1 MSPPIRRK
9 YRALVAFATGCRRIN
24 KSRRC
29 NRKIQVPIAMWP
41 CRVEEK
47 MTLKEVDG
55 QTIQEFETK
64 IIAKDGTIT
73 RVPGT
78 FQDYETSEEDSLD
91 GNMNGWLLEDEDEAE
106 RNEVDS
112 DLESTKM
119 APNRRSG
126 PSSSNDNENPDIA
139 AIIAQQLQTILPE
152 IITQVTNNVNNANNG
167 DTIAFTRWI
176 EKMENVIDNSGC
188 DENQKALMVEE
199 FCPSNEMKKLE
210 NEFWN
215 RKMVGANHAAYTDR
229 FHELAKLVPHL
240 VTPESSRIK
249 RYIAGLAPKIRGM
262 LRATQPTTI
271 QNAILRAGILTDEA
285 VSCGTLTKGS
295 DKRKGVEESS
305 KTGGSWKDNKKAK
318 TGTGFVATTP
328 TRNETASSSA
338 KCGKCYTS
346 HPENRP
352 CNVCFNCQK
361 PGHFARDCRALVRQV
376 APVNAVRMSNNS
388 RVCYEC
394 GSPDHFRNTCPK
406 LNRAPGQVGNQLAL
420 EGSRNNR
427 SNGNQVRGR
436 AFNVNVNAMEA
447 VQDPK
452 VVTGTFSLNDHFV
465 TILFDSGA
473 DFSFISTE
481 FAPLL
486 NVRPSIVNP
495 GYVIEVADGKKVEV
509 NRIIRD
515 CKLELGGSLFSI
527 NLIPLGHGSFDV
539 IVGMD
544 WLSQHKAVIVC
555 HEKVVEIPVGDGRI
569 LRVHGERAVG
579 ITKALKSAKEDEPKL
594 SDISVVRE
602 FKDVFPEDLSGLPPQ
617 RQVEFRI
624 DLVPGATPIAKS
636 PYRLAPSEMQE
647 LSGQLQELQDNG
659 FIRPSHSPWGAPVLF
674 VKKKDGSLRMC
685 IDYRELNKLMVKN
698 RYPLPR
704 IDDLFD
710 QLQGSRFFSKID
722 LRSGYHQLRVHEDD
736 ILKTA
741 FRTRYGHFEFTVMP
755 FGLTNAPAVFMDLM
769 NRVCKPYLDKFV
781 IVFID
786 DILIYS
792 KTKEDHEVHLGLVL
806 ELLRK
811 EKLYAKFSKCE
822 FWLQEVHFLGYVV
835 NQNGIH
841 VDPSKIEV
849 VKNWK
854 TPTTPSKIR
863 SFLGLAGY
871 YRWFIANFSKIA
883 KPLTSLT
890 QKNQKYVWG
899 VEQEEAFQTL
909 KNNLCDAPILTLPD
923 GVEDFVV
930 YCDASNQGLGCV
942 LMQRGKVIAYASRQL
957 KTHEKNYTMHDLE
970 LGAVVFALKTWRHYL
985 YGTKSVIYTDHKSL
999 QHIFDQKELNM
1010 RQRRWIE
1017 LFSDYECEIRYH
1029 PGKANVVA
1037 DALSRKERLKPRRV
1051 RAMAVTIQIGMRE
1064 KIQAAQSEA
1073 LKQENILME
1082 NLHGLEQQ
1090 MEKKEGESLYFM
1102 DRIWVPLAGGMRT
1115 VVMDEVHKSKYS
1127 VHPGADKMYYDLRDM
1142 YWWPGMRRDIAT
1154 YVSKCLTCSKVKAE
1168 HQRPSGLLQQP
1179 EIPEWKWDKITM
1191 DFITKLP
1198 RSKSGHD
1205 TIWVVVDRLT
1215 KSAHFL
1221 AIREDYSTEKLA
1233 KIYVDEIVARHGV
1246 PVSIISDRDGRFTS
1260 RCWQTVQKALGTRL
1274 DMSTAYH
1281 PQTDGQSERTI
1292 QTLEDMLRACV
1303 IDFGGSWDVHLPLVE
1318 FSYNN
1323 SYHSSIRCAPFEAL
1337 YGRKCRSPVLWAEIG
1352 EGSLIGPELVQETT
1366 DKIVLIKEKLKAARD
1381 RQKSYADNRRKPLEF
1396 EVGDRVMLKVS
1407 PWKGVIRF
1415 GKKGKLAPRYVGPF
1429 EILERIGLVAYR
1441 LRLPEELSGVH
1452 DTFHVSNLKKCL
1464 ADASLH
1470 VPLDDIKVDKTLRF
1484 VEEPVEIMDR
1494 EVKSLKRSK
1503 IALVKVRWNSK
1514 RGPEF
1519 TWERE
1524 DYMKSKYPQ
1533 LFVDRTDEL
1542 AS

>member
-1 MSPPIRRK
+1 
-9 YRALVAFATGCRRIN
+9 
-24 KSRRC
+24 
-29 NRKIQVPIAMWP
+29 MWP

-78 FQDYETSEEDSLD
+78 FQDYETSEEENEFAPRRLPQPD
-91 GNMNGWLLEDEDEAE
+91 GNMNGCLLEDEDKVE

-112 DLESTKM
+112 DLESTISSKPVWEKTTEDDHDR
-119 APNRRSG
+119 ASRNCPWCSKNGLLSDEWSYAVATSTRTPDFAVYRTSTATNSFLRS
-126 PSSSNDNENPDIA
+126 SLN
-139 AIIAQQLQTILPE
+139 
-152 IITQVTNNVNNANNG
+152 
-167 DTIAFTRWI
+167 
-176 EKMENVIDNSGC
+176 NSGC
-188 DENQKALMVEE
+188 AENQKVRYAASSLVKKALTWWNTQVQARGRVAAMAMAWNDFKALMVKE
-199 FCPSNEMKKLE
+199 FCPN
-210 NEFWN
+210 
-215 RKMVGANHAAYTDR
+215 R
-229 FHELAKLVPHL
+229 FHELAKLVPYL
-240 VTPESSRIK
+240 VTPESSHIK
-249 RYIAGLAPKIRGM
+249 
-262 LRATQPTTI
+262 
-271 QNAILRAGILTDEA
+271 RAGILTDEA

-318 TGTGFVATTP
+318 TGTGFVATAP
-328 TRNETASSSA
+328 TRNETA

-427 SNGNQVRGR
+427 NNGNQVRGR
-436 AFNVNVNAMEA
+436 AYNVNVNAMEA
-447 VQDPK
+447 VQDPN

-465 TILFDSGA
+465 TVLFDSGA
-473 DFSFISTE
+473 DFSFISTK

-486 NVRPSIVNP
+486 NVKPSIVNP

-509 NRIIRD
+509 DRVIRD
-515 CKLELGGSLFSI
+515 CKLELGSSLFSI

-555 HEKVVEIPVGDGRI
+555 HEKVVEIPVEDGKI

-602 FKDVFPEDLSGLPPQ
+602 FEDVFPEDLSGLPPQ

-624 DLVPGATPIAKS
+624 DLV
-636 PYRLAPSEMQE
+636 MV
-647 LSGQLQELQDNG
+647 D
-659 FIRPSHSPWGAPVLF
+659 
-674 VKKKDGSLRMC
+674 KDGSLRMC
-685 IDYRELNKLMVKN
+685 IDYRELNKLTVKN

-722 LRSGYHQLRVHEDD
+722 LRL
-736 ILKTA
+736 
-741 FRTRYGHFEFTVMP
+741 
-755 FGLTNAPAVFMDLM
+755 VFMDLM

-792 KTKEDHEVHLGLVL
+792 KMKEDHEVHLGLVL

-822 FWLQEVHFLGYVV
+822 FWLQEVHFLGHVV

-841 VDPSKIEV
+841 VDPSKIEA

-854 TPTTPSKIR
+854 TPTTPSEIQ
-863 SFLGLAGY
+863 SFLGLASY
-871 YRWFIANFSKIA
+871 YRWIIANFSKIA

-890 QKNQKYVWG
+890 QKNQKYAWD

-909 KNNLCDAPILTLPD
+909 KNNLYDTSILTLHD
-923 GVEDFVV
+923 GVEDFMV
-930 YCDASNQGLGCV
+930 YCDASNQGLGC
-942 LMQRGKVIAYASRQL
+942 
-957 KTHEKNYTMHDLE
+957 
-970 LGAVVFALKTWRHYL
+970 TWRHYL

-1051 RAMAVTIQIGMRE
+1051 
-1064 KIQAAQSEA
+1064 
-1073 LKQENILME
+1073 
-1082 NLHGLEQQ
+1082 
-1090 MEKKEGESLYFM
+1090 
-1102 DRIWVPLAGGMRT
+1102 
-1115 VVMDEVHKSKYS
+1115 
-1127 VHPGADKMYYDLRDM
+1127 
-1142 YWWPGMRRDIAT
+1142 
-1154 YVSKCLTCSKVKAE
+1154 KAE

-1198 RSKSGHD
+1198 RKLIS
-1205 TIWVVVDRLT
+1205 TI
-1215 KSAHFL
+1215 
-1221 AIREDYSTEKLA
+1221 
-1233 KIYVDEIVARHGV
+1233 DENWWEFGDCQRGNATAG
-1246 PVSIISDRDGRFTS
+1246 VSI
-1260 RCWQTVQKALGTRL
+1260 
-1274 DMSTAYH
+1274 
-1281 PQTDGQSERTI
+1281 
-1292 QTLEDMLRACV
+1292 
-1303 IDFGGSWDVHLPLVE
+1303 VE
-1318 FSYNN
+1318 G
-1323 SYHSSIRCAPFEAL
+1323 EE
-1337 YGRKCRSPVLWAEIG
+1337 RSPILWVEIG
-1352 EGSLIGPELVQETT
+1352 ESSLIGPELIQETT
-1366 DKIVLIKEKLKAARD
+1366 DKVVLIKEKLK
-1381 RQKSYADNRRKPLEF
+1381 KY
-1396 EVGDRVMLKVS
+1396 
-1407 PWKGVIRF
+1407 
-1415 GKKGKLAPRYVGPF
+1415 
-1429 EILERIGLVAYR
+1429 
-1441 LRLPEELSGVH
+1441 
-1452 DTFHVSNLKKCL
+1452 L

-1470 VPLDDIKVDKTLRF
+1470 VPLDEIKVDKTLRF
-1484 VEEPVEIMDR
+1484 VEEPVEILDR
-1494 EVKSLKRSK
+1494 EVKSLKRSN
-1503 IALVKVRWNSK
+1503 IALVKVCWNSK

-1524 DYMKSKYPQ
+1524 DHMKSKYPL
-1533 LFVDRTDEL
+1533 LFVIRVDES
-1542 AS
+1542 AG

>member
-1 MSPPIRRK
+1 
-9 YRALVAFATGCRRIN
+9 
-24 KSRRC
+24 
-29 NRKIQVPIAMWP
+29 MW
-41 CRVEEK
+41 V
-47 MTLKEVDG
+47 
-55 QTIQEFETK
+55 
-64 IIAKDGTIT
+64 
-73 RVPGT
+73 
-78 FQDYETSEEDSLD
+78 
-91 GNMNGWLLEDEDEAE
+91 
-106 RNEVDS
+106 
-112 DLESTKM
+112 
-119 APNRRSG
+119 
-126 PSSSNDNENPDIA
+126 PSSTTDTRYPDIA
-139 AIIAQQLQTILPE
+139 CYLSRITTNQFLPE
-152 IITQVTNNVNNANNG
+152 KICSLKWTINVNNANNG
-167 DTIAFTRWI
+167 NEGNGGGGNGMVGIMDALSRYSNLVIPRNMMGKEVQWRLLFGSDGV
-176 EKMENVIDNSGC
+176 MENMIDNSGC
-188 DENQKALMVEE
+188 AKNQKRL
-199 FCPSNEMKKLE
+199 SKYEMEKWA

-215 RKMVGANHAAYTDR
+215 PQDGGVC
-229 FHELAKLVPHL
+229 
-240 VTPESSRIK
+240 
-249 RYIAGLAPKIRGM
+249 
-262 LRATQPTTI
+262 
-271 QNAILRAGILTDEA
+271 
-285 VSCGTLTKGS
+285 CGTLLKGS

-318 TGTGFVATTP
+318 TGTGFVATAP

-427 SNGNQVRGR
+427 NNGNQVRGR
-436 AFNVNVNAMEA
+436 AYNVNVNAMEA
-447 VQDPK
+447 VQDPN
-452 VVTGTFSLNDHFV
+452 VVT
-465 TILFDSGA
+465 
-473 DFSFISTE
+473 
-481 FAPLL
+481 
-486 NVRPSIVNP
+486 
-495 GYVIEVADGKKVEV
+495 
-509 NRIIRD
+509 
-515 CKLELGGSLFSI
+515 
-527 NLIPLGHGSFDV
+527 GHGSFDV

-555 HEKVVEIPVGDGRI
+555 HEKVVEIPVEDGRI

-594 SDISVVRE
+594 NDISVVRE
-602 FKDVFPEDLSGLPPQ
+602 FEDVFPEDLSGLPPQ

-636 PYRLAPSEMQE
+636 PYRLAPSETGKI
-647 LSGQLQELQDNG
+647 LCWAALQELQERG
-659 FIRPSHSPWGAPVLF
+659 LYGPSHSPWGTPVLF
-674 VKKKDGSLRMC
+674 VKKKDGLLR
-685 IDYRELNKLMVKN
+685 
-698 RYPLPR
+698 
-704 IDDLFD
+704 
-710 QLQGSRFFSKID
+710 SRFFSKID

-736 ILKTA
+736 IPKTA
-741 FRTRYGHFEFTVMP
+741 FRTRYRHFEFTVMP

-822 FWLQEVHFLGYVV
+822 FWLQEVHFLGHVV

-841 VDPSKIEV
+841 VDPSKIEA

-854 TPTTPSKIR
+854 TPTTPSEIR

-871 YRWFIANFSKIA
+871 YRRFIANFSKIA

-957 KTHEKNYTMHDLE
+957 KTHEKNYTTHDLE

-1037 DALSRKERLKPRRV
+1037 DALSRKERLKPRHV
-1051 RAMAVTIQIGMRE
+1051 RAMAVNYQNWTMRE
-1064 KIQAAQSEA
+1064 SRYKQPRFVEA
-1073 LKQENILME
+1073 DM
-1082 NLHGLEQQ
+1082 
-1090 MEKKEGESLYFM
+1090 
-1102 DRIWVPLAGGMRT
+1102 
-1115 VVMDEVHKSKYS
+1115 
-1127 VHPGADKMYYDLRDM
+1127 MYYVFENCIGWRNEE
-1142 YWWPGMRRDIAT
+1142 DI
-1154 YVSKCLTCSKVKAE
+1154 
-1168 HQRPSGLLQQP
+1168 
-1179 EIPEWKWDKITM
+1179 
-1191 DFITKLP
+1191 
-1198 RSKSGHD
+1198 
-1205 TIWVVVDRLT
+1205 
-1215 KSAHFL
+1215 
-1221 AIREDYSTEKLA
+1221 
-1233 KIYVDEIVARHGV
+1233 
-1246 PVSIISDRDGRFTS
+1246 
-1260 RCWQTVQKALGTRL
+1260 TVQKALGTSL

-1303 IDFGGSWDVHLPLVE
+1303 IDFGCSWDVHQPLAE

-1323 SYHSSIRCAPFEAL
+1323 RYHSSIRCAPFEAL
-1337 YGRKCRSPVLWAEIG
+1337 YGRKCRSPVLWDEIG
-1352 EGSLIGPELVQETT
+1352 ESSLIGPELIQEMT
-1366 DKIVLIKEKLKAARD
+1366 DKVVLIKEKLS
-1381 RQKSYADNRRKPLEF
+1381 RQEF
-1396 EVGDRVMLKVS
+1396 V
-1407 PWKGVIRF
+1407 
-1415 GKKGKLAPRYVGPF
+1415 KKKL
-1429 EILERIGLVAYR
+1429 
-1441 LRLPEELSGVH
+1441 
-1452 DTFHVSNLKKCL
+1452 C
-1464 ADASLH
+1464 
-1470 VPLDDIKVDKTLRF
+1470 
-1484 VEEPVEIMDR
+1484 
-1494 EVKSLKRSK
+1494 
-1503 IALVKVRWNSK
+1503 
-1514 RGPEF
+1514 
-1519 TWERE
+1519 
-1524 DYMKSKYPQ
+1524 
-1533 LFVDRTDEL
+1533 
-1542 AS
+1542 